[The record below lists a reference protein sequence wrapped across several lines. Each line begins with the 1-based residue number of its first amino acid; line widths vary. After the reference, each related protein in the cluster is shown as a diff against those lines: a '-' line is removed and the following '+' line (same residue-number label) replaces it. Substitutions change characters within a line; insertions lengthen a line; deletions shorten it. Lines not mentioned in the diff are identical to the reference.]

1 MKEFLGIMRPSSATR
16 SSKELADEIE
26 YLRQELVQSVHVN
39 GSFVHYQV
47 LQISQQLDK
56 LIFEL
61 QMNKSLL

>member
-1 MKEFLGIMRPSSATR
+1 MRPSSATR